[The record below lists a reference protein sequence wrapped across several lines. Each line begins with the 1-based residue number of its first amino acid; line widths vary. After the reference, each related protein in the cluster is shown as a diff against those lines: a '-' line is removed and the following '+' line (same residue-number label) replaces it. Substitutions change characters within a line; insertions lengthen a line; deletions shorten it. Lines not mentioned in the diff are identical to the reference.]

1 MPPAGDG
8 LLKKLLNREL
18 ITIVVIT
25 GIANM
30 AMAVLQPMLPIYL
43 NSIGVTPSL
52 IGLMLAAGMVGMVF
66 GESAGGWLADKVGL
80 KIPLSV
86 GTFFAAPFVL
96 GLAFAGDIPVIFLIF
111 FFWGLVRAAIFGPA
125 RGYIGNT
132 ASLTNKAT
140 IIAVYMTSQSIA
152 RSLGSLASGFVADN
166 YGYRWDFYAAVGL
179 SILAGMV
186 VIIGLRDTP
195 LLKRSTTL
203 IPPADSAPAGISRQ
217 KINYRL
223 FIIQCVIV
231 MLFLLGAGTNSFL
244 PLLATEVVGVTAT
257 EVGVLYTV
265 SGVFNTVLLIPL
277 GRLADRF
284 DKKKLMMTGILLSVI
299 ALVGTGYARS
309 YPLLMLFTVLGSLSF
324 VIYTPAAIALLSN
337 TTPASW
343 QNTAMGIYG
352 AAEDIGIILGS
363 GAGGFVWNAGGP
375 EAVYLMGAASSLAG
389 AIICLGFIRERKITA
404 GQVQA

>member
-1 MPPAGDG
+1 MLQAGDG

-18 ITIVVIT
+18 ITIVIIT

-43 NSIGVTPSL
+43 NSLGVTPSL
-52 IGLMLAAGMVGMVF
+52 IGLMLAVGMVGMVF
-66 GESAGGWLADKVGL
+66 GESAGGWLADRVGL

-96 GLAFAGDIPVIFLIF
+96 GLAFARSIPVIFLLF
-111 FFWGLVRAAIFGPA
+111 FFWGMVRAAIFGPA

-132 ASLTNKAT
+132 ASLSNKAT
-140 IIAVYMTSQSIA
+140 IIAVYMTTQSVA
-152 RSLGSLASGFVADN
+152 RSLGSLASGFIADN
-166 YGYRWDFYAAVGL
+166 YGYTWDFYAAVGL

-186 VIIGLRDTP
+186 VIIGLRNTP
-195 LLKRSTTL
+195 LFKRNAKPVSLTDS
-203 IPPADSAPAGISRQ
+203 IPTGISPQ
-217 KINYRL
+217 KVNYRL

-231 MLFLLGAGTNSFL
+231 MLFLMGAGTNSFL

-257 EVGVLYTV
+257 EVGILYTV
-265 SGVFNTVLLIPL
+265 SGIFNTVLLIPL

-284 DKKKLMMTGILLSVI
+284 DKKKLMVTGILLSVI

-309 YPLLMLFTVLGSLSF
+309 YPLLMLFTVTGSLSF
-324 VIYTPAAIALLSN
+324 VMYTPAAIALLSN
-337 TTPASW
+337 TTPARW

-352 AAEDIGIILGS
+352 AAEDMGIILGS

-375 EAVYLMGAASSLAG
+375 KAVYLMGAAASLAG
-389 AIICLGFIRERKITA
+389 AIICLGFIKEKKTKLN
-404 GQVQA
+404 

>member
-1 MPPAGDG
+1 MLQAQDG
-8 LLKKLLNREL
+8 LLKKLMNREL
-18 ITIVVIT
+18 ITIVIIT

-30 AMAVLQPMLPIYL
+30 AMAVLQPMMPIYL

-96 GLAFAGDIPVIFLIF
+96 GLAFARDIPVIFLVF
-111 FFWGLVRAAIFGPA
+111 FFWGVVRAAIFGPA

-152 RSLGSLASGFVADN
+152 RSLGSLASGFIADN
-166 YGYRWDFYAAVGL
+166 YGYNWDFYVAFGLSVLAGIVVIVGL
-179 SILAGMV
+179 SNI
-186 VIIGLRDTP
+186 P
-195 LLKRSTTL
+195 LLKRNPKPVPS
-203 IPPADSAPAGISRQ
+203 ADNATPGTGQ
-217 KINYRL
+217 EKIDYRL

-231 MLFLLGAGTNSFL
+231 TLLLLGMGTNSFL

-265 SGVFNTVLLIPL
+265 SGVFNTLLLIPL
-277 GRLADRF
+277 GRLADRI

-324 VIYTPAAIALLSN
+324 VMYTPAAIALLSN
-337 TTPASW
+337 TTPARW

-363 GAGGFVWNAGGP
+363 GAGGFVWNAAGP
-375 EAVYLMGAASSLAG
+375 EAVYLMGAAASLAG
-389 AIICLGFIRERKITA
+389 AIICLVFIREKKIKGLTP
-404 GQVQA
+404 V